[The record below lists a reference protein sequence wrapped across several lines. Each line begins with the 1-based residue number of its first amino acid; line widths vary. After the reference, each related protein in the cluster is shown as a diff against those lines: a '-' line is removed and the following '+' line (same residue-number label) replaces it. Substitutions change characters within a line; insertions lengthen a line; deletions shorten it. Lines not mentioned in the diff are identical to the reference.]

1 VDALVTT
8 HAYADRAE
16 AARVPVEDLRRALLA
31 AAEAVGQ
38 GPAAARPE
46 VAVVLARTYTR
57 AATLPGAPDRR
68 ADAFE
73 QRNLPVDL
81 AIKKFE
87 MLTRKPS
94 SPTTTTSLARANT
107 ISSGGGGSVSPSGLA
122 ANSASATLH
131 RFNSLANNASASVA
145 ER

>member
-1 VDALVTT
+1 MSPQKTITKLFSPMPTSLITLFLSRSPSEHAPFLFDKVTT
-8 HAYADRAE
+8 REPPTA
-16 AARVPVEDLRRALLA
+16 PS
-31 AAEAVGQ
+31 
-38 GPAAARPE
+38 PAF
-46 VAVVLARTYTR
+46 
-57 AATLPGAPDRR
+57 

-87 MLTRKPS
+87 MLNRKPS
-94 SPTTTTSLARANT
+94 SPTTATRLARANT
-107 ISSGGGGSVSPSGLA
+107 ISSGGGGGSVSPSGLA

-131 RFNSLANNASASVA
+131 RFNSLANNTSASVA